1 MKINSLLAVG
11 IGCIVIFILVG
22 LSHTFATNHPESD
35 HQLIAYN
42 KVLKCGL
49 KEFQAGNYARASVLF
64 RKAIET
70 KPNSDR
76 AWIFYRQSVLHE
88 LAEQGLIKPEV
99 LNSSDFKRRQTP
111 SKHAPVDKDNKTA
124 PDNSNFPENED
135 KGC

>member
-11 IGCIVIFILVG
+11 IGCILIFILVG
-22 LSHTFATNHPESD
+22 LSHSFATNHPDSD
-35 HQLIAYN
+35 HQLITYN

-49 KEFQAGNYARASVLF
+49 KAFHSGNYSKATVLF

-76 AWIFYRQSVLHE
+76 AWIFFRQSVLHE

-99 LNSSDFKRRQTP
+99 IDSSEFRRQNLPTYSPTKSSP
-111 SKHAPVDKDNKTA
+111 SDPNKAGFLDK
-124 PDNSNFPENED
+124 ED
-135 KGC
+135 GGC